1 MFSLLIATRNRREDL
16 LRTLE
21 VMAPAL
27 LPDHEV
33 LVLDDASEDGT
44 AEAVA
49 SRFPG
54 VRLLRHAARSG
65 YIAARN
71 ELLAAA
77 RGELAISLD
86 DDAEIAS
93 PGFLERIAELF
104 EARPRCGVAAL
115 RIYWG
120 RSLPAAA
127 PVDEPP
133 RRVQSFVGC
142 GHVWRLEAWR
152 SLPPYPAWFEM
163 YGEEAFASC
172 ELLRRGW
179 EVCYL
184 PSVLVHHRVDLGNRP
199 AAERAW
205 RYRRQLRAGLFVACL
220 FHPRALLPRHLAYA
234 FWEQVK
240 RLPGSDRRL
249 SDLLWAAAELA
260 RHAPRL
266 RRERHALS
274 AEQWRLWQSL
284 DPAVIYW
291 APREGTMNTEKGHE
305 RNPAPLQP

>member
-1 MFSLLIATRNRREDL
+1 MFSLLISTRNRREDL
-16 LRTLE
+16 LRTLR
-21 VMAPAL
+21 VMTPVF
-27 LPDHEV
+27 LPGHEV

-49 SRFPG
+49 SEFPE
-54 VRLLRHAARSG
+54 VRLLRHPARTG

-86 DDAEIAS
+86 DDAEIVT
-93 PGFLERIAELF
+93 PGFLDRIAEHF
-104 EARPRCGVAAL
+104 AAHPRCGVAAL

-120 RSLPAAA
+120 RTLPAESAVA
-127 PVDEPP
+127 DPP

-163 YGEEAFASC
+163 YGEEAFASY

-179 EVCYL
+179 EVHYL
-184 PSVLVHHRVDLGNRP
+184 PSVLVHHRVDLKDRP
-199 AAERAW
+199 AAERSW
-205 RYRRQLRAGLFVACL
+205 RFRRQLRAGLFLACL
-220 FHPRALLPRHLAYA
+220 FHPGKVLPRHIAYA
-234 FWEQVK
+234 FREQA
-240 RLPGSDRRL
+240 RRDRRL
-249 SDLLWAAAELA
+249 SDLVRVAADLV

-274 AEQWRLWQSL
+274 PEQWGLWQSL
-284 DPAVIYW
+284 EPTPIYW
-291 APREGTMNTEKGHE
+291 SPS
-305 RNPAPLQP
+305 

>member
-1 MFSLLIATRNRREDL
+1 MAPRFSLLIATRNRREDL
-16 LRTLE
+16 LRTLG

-27 LPDHEV
+27 LPGHEV

-44 AEAVA
+44 AETVA
-49 SRFPG
+49 AGFPG
-54 VRLLRHAARSG
+54 VRLLRHASRSG
-65 YIAARN
+65 YIEARN

-86 DDAEIAS
+86 DDAEIAG
-93 PGFLERIAELF
+93 PGFLDHIAELF
-104 EARPRCGVAAL
+104 ETHPRCGVAAL

-120 RSLPAAA
+120 KSFPAAA
-127 PVDEPP
+127 PGDETL

-163 YGEEAFASC
+163 YGEEAFASY

-179 EVCYL
+179 EVYYL
-184 PSVLVHHRVDLGNRP
+184 PSVLVHHRVDLGSRP

-205 RYRRQLRAGLFVACL
+205 RYRRQLRAGLFLSCL
-220 FHPRALLPRHLAYA
+220 FHSRGLLPRHLAYA
-234 FWEQVK
+234 FREQAR
-240 RLPGSDRRL
+240 RLPRSDRRL
-249 SDLLWAAAELA
+249 SDLVWTAAELA

-266 RRERHALS
+266 RRERRALS

-284 DPAVIYW
+284 DPAVVYW
-291 APREGTMNTEKGHE
+291 APG
-305 RNPAPLQP
+305 

>member
-1 MFSLLIATRNRREDL
+1 
-16 LRTLE
+16 
-21 VMAPAL
+21 
-27 LPDHEV
+27 V

-49 SRFPG
+49 TEFPA
-54 VRLLRHAARSG
+54 VRLLRHPARTG

-86 DDAEIAS
+86 DDAEIVT
-93 PGFLERIAELF
+93 PGFLDRIAEHF
-104 EARPRCGVAAL
+104 AAHPCCGVAAL
-115 RIYWG
+115 RIFWG
-120 RSLPAAA
+120 RTLPASSDVADA
-127 PVDEPP
+127 P

-163 YGEEAFASC
+163 YGEEAFASY
-172 ELLRRGW
+172 ELLRGGW
-179 EVCYL
+179 EVHYL
-184 PSVLVHHRVDLGNRP
+184 PSVLVHHRVDLKDRP

-205 RYRRQLRAGLFVACL
+205 RFRRQLRAGLFLACL
-220 FHPRALLPRHLAYA
+220 FHPRKLLPRHIAYA
-234 FWEQVK
+234 FREQAR
-240 RLPGSDRRL
+240 RLGGDRRL
-249 SDLLWAAAELA
+249 SDLVRVAADLV

-274 AEQWRLWQSL
+274 PEQWGLWQSL
-284 DPAVIYW
+284 EPTPIYW
-291 APREGTMNTEKGHE
+291 TPS
-305 RNPAPLQP
+305 

>member
-1 MFSLLIATRNRREDL
+1 MFSLLISTRNRREDL
-16 LRTLE
+16 LRTLR
-21 VMAPAL
+21 VMVPAF
-27 LPDHEV
+27 LPGHEV

-49 SRFPG
+49 ADFPA
-54 VRLLRHAARSG
+54 VRLLRHPACTG
-65 YIAARN
+65 YIVARN

-86 DDAEIAS
+86 DDAEIAT
-93 PGFLERIAELF
+93 PGFLDLVAEHF
-104 EARPRCGVAAL
+104 AAHPRCGALAL
-115 RIYWG
+115 RIFWG
-120 RSLPAAA
+120 RTLPASSE
-127 PVDEPP
+127 VEGPP

-163 YGEEAFASC
+163 YGEEAFASY

-179 EVCYL
+179 EVHYL
-184 PSVLVHHRVDLGNRP
+184 PAVLVHHRVEIADRP

-205 RYRRQLRAGLFVACL
+205 RYRRQLRAGLFLACL
-220 FHPRALLPRHLAYA
+220 FHPRQVLPRHLAYA
-234 FWEQVK
+234 FREQL
-240 RLPGSDRRL
+240 RRDRRL
-249 SDLLWAAAELA
+249 SDLVRVAADLV

-274 AEQWRLWQSL
+274 PEQWALWQSL
-284 DPAVIYW
+284 EPEPIYW
-291 APREGTMNTEKGHE
+291 SPS
-305 RNPAPLQP
+305 

>member
-1 MFSLLIATRNRREDL
+1 MAARFSLLIATRNRREDL

-21 VMAPAL
+21 AMSPAL
-27 LPDHEV
+27 LPTHEV
-33 LVLDDASEDGT
+33 VVLDDASEDGT

-49 SRFPG
+49 TGFPG
-54 VRLLRHAARSG
+54 VRLLRHDSRSG

-93 PGFLERIAELF
+93 PGSLDRIAELF
-104 EARPRCGVAAL
+104 ETHPRCGVAAL
-115 RIYWG
+115 RIFWG
-120 RSLPAAA
+120 RTLPPAA
-127 PVDEPP
+127 PVEEPQ

-163 YGEEAFASC
+163 YGEETFASY

-184 PSVLVHHRVDLGNRP
+184 PSVLVHHRVDLGDRP

-205 RYRRQLRAGLFVACL
+205 RYRRQLRAGLFLSCL
-220 FHPRALLPRHLAYA
+220 FHPRGLLPRHLAYA
-234 FWEQVK
+234 FLEQAR

-249 SDLLWAAAELA
+249 SDLVWTAAELA

-266 RRERHALS
+266 RRERRALS
-274 AEQWRLWQSL
+274 PEQWRLWRSL
-284 DPAVIYW
+284 DPEVVYW
-291 APREGTMNTEKGHE
+291 APG
-305 RNPAPLQP
+305 